1 MLPGRK
7 GEPRYSHVRKK
18 GNDMVKKMNAWLEDA
33 FTSEVFTYRQLRGMF
48 FTLIVVQFFIV
59 FINMLSTA
67 MVSSTGEAAI
77 AAANMVGSINSIVA
91 LVFNAFAI
99 GGSSVVAR
107 AKGHGDAHG
116 IRHAI
121 GGTIAMCGTTA
132 LTLGVVLITLA
143 HVLVNTLY
151 PAAEPLLIE
160 YSIRY
165 MRLIAISFIPYAI
178 FNAVFNAFRS
188 LGDTKSSL
196 LLTIVINVVHLV
208 CSFTFI
214 NIMKMGITG
223 AGLSYIV
230 ARVIGATLALTW
242 LLLIHNEH
250 HIRPKHLLHFSKRIT
265 HEIVS
270 LGLPIASESALF
282 QGGMLLVQIYLA
294 RLTTTDLAAH
304 GVANS
309 VLMLYNVTGNA
320 VTSLASTVCGQC
332 FGAGLYVLVRKYCQK
347 LVAVGRFILLATC
360 AIIIP
365 LLPALLMMYQPSE
378 QATPIIYTCLLIAS
392 VGMPTI
398 WSDGYITPMALR
410 AAGDV
415 MYSTVVSG
423 VSLFVGRS
431 AIGYVLTIVVGLGV
445 PGVWL
450 GMMVEW
456 LVRAILLRHRVKG
469 DKWLSHH
476 A

>member
-1 MLPGRK
+1 MISKL
-7 GEPRYSHVRKK
+7 
-18 GNDMVKKMNAWLEDA
+18 NAWLEDA
-33 FTSEVFTYRQLRGMF
+33 FTSEVFSYKQLRGMF
-48 FTLIVVQFFIV
+48 FTLVVDQFFIV

-91 LVFNAFAI
+91 LVFNSFAI
-99 GGSSVVAR
+99 GGSIVIAR
-107 AKGHGDAHG
+107 AKGHGDGHG

-121 GGTIAMCGTTA
+121 GGTIAMCGATA
-132 LTLGVVLITLA
+132 VTLCLVLIALA
-143 HVLVNTLY
+143 GILVNLLY
-151 PAAEPLLIE
+151 PAAEPLLID
-160 YSIRY
+160 YSIHY

-178 FNAVFNAFRS
+178 FNAVFNTFRS

-196 LLTIVINVVHLV
+196 LLTVVINVVHLV
-208 CSFTFI
+208 CSFVFI
-214 NIMKMGITG
+214 NMMNLGITG

-230 ARVIGATLALTW
+230 ARVIGMTLALVW
-242 LLLIHNEH
+242 LLGIHNEFH
-250 HIRPKHLLHFSKRIT
+250 VRIKHLLHFSKRIT
-265 HEIVS
+265 REIIS

-309 VLMLYNVTGNA
+309 ILQLYNVTGNA
-320 VTSLASTVCGQC
+320 ITALASTVCGQC
-332 FGAGLYVLVRKYCQK
+332 FGAGLYLMVRKYCQK
-347 LVAVGRFILLATC
+347 FVAAGRFVMLATC
-360 AIIIP
+360 VIVVP
-365 LLPALLMMYQPSE
+365 LLPALLYLYQPSA
-378 QATPIIYTCLLIAS
+378 QATPIIYTCLLIAT

-398 WSDGYITPMALR
+398 WCDGYVTPMALR
-410 AAGDV
+410 ATGDV
-415 MYSTVVSG
+415 MFSTIVSV
-423 VSLFVGRS
+423 VSLFIGRI
-431 AIGYVLTIVVGLGV
+431 AVGYVLTIVLGLGV

-450 GMMVEW
+450 GMMLEW
-456 LVRAILLRHRVKG
+456 LVRAVLLRLRIRG